1 MRAKHHVSR
10 VATIMLAGCIFNVA
24 GVFGANGDFNAD
36 THAATVVLQ
45 HYYNKKGLW
54 DTTGWWNAANCVDA
68 LEYDIMAN
76 NDTNYLATLQNTF
89 NLNSG

>member
-1 MRAKHHVSR
+1 MRNGLQGLLVY
-10 VATIMLAGCIFNVA
+10 LAASMCCYGNVLP
-24 GVFGANGDFNAD
+24 GDDFNAD
-36 THAATVVLQ
+36 TAGAISTLQ
-45 HYYNKKGLW
+45 QWYNSGGLW
-54 DTTGWWNAANCVDA
+54 NTTGWWNAANCVDA